1 MAEIELQPLAPR
13 EALEFFR
20 SKGFAPQ
27 LQRFDYRDFWREEHA
42 RGFVVA
48 KAMRDDVLA
57 EIRSAVDAGLAEGT
71 TLQQFQ
77 RDLAPRL
84 RAMGWWGKGI
94 ERDPVTGELTEV
106 ELGSM
111 RRLKVI
117 FDTNLR
123 TAYAAGQWARLQ
135 RTKAFLPYLE
145 YRQVDRETKREEHEP
160 FDGLI
165 LPIDHPLWGRIFP
178 PNGWFCACYVRPM
191 NDRMLEREGK
201 RLTTDEEIAD
211 LEASPWTNPRTG
223 ETGQLLDGLDPSFA
237 SNPGQA
243 WLEIDDRHAAS
254 ALDLPPTHVAAD
266 RGYVKE
272 LAALRLRD
280 PRNAALV
287 YALDAPPEDPPAGLT
302 RTSADDGQPAPL
314 SEDMRALLDGPGGR
328 NVLIRAEGTSA
339 PFRVDDVTKL
349 LASPALDQVALV
361 YPDGSIFRIGRASE
375 AQADLAARFAYLDR
389 RAQDVAAAWPGR
401 ETLSSLELTLV
412 ARHAL
417 LRALAE
423 RGTLSYAAAPS
434 GRIARLLGP
443 AVDLIPLMG
452 GLIDQVI

>member
-57 EIRSAVDAGLAEGT
+57 AIRNASDASLAEGT

-77 RDLAPRL
+77 QELAPRL

-94 ERDPVTGELTEV
+94 ERDPLTGELKEV

-165 LPIDHPLWGRIFP
+165 LPLDHPLWSRIFP

-201 RLTTDEEIAD
+201 QLTSEEEIAA

-223 ETGQLLDGLDPSFA
+223 ETGDLLDGVDPSFA
-237 SNPGQA
+237 SNPGKA
-243 WLEIDDRHAAS
+243 WLEIDDRHGAS
-254 ALDLPPTHVAAD
+254 ALNLPDTHAATD

-287 YALDAPPEDPPAGLT
+287 YSLDAPPENPPAGLT
-302 RTSADDGQPAPL
+302 RTATDNGQLAPL
-314 SEDMRALLDGPGGR
+314 SADMRALIGSTGGR
-328 NVLIRAEGTSA
+328 AVLIRAEATST
-339 PFRVDDVTKL
+339 PFHAEDVTSL
-349 LASPALDQVALV
+349 LTAPALDQVALV
-361 YPDGSIFRIGRASE
+361 YPDGSIFRIGRAE
-375 AQADLAARFAYLDR
+375 TTDVDFGTRLAQLDARTQEIAAN
-389 RAQDVAAAWPGR
+389 WPGR
-401 ETLSSLELTLV
+401 ETLSGRELILV
-412 ARHAL
+412 ARHAML
-417 LRALAE
+417 LALAE
-423 RGTLSYAAAPS
+423 RGALQYAAAPS
-434 GRIARLLGP
+434 GRLAHLLGP
-443 AVDLIPLMG
+443 AVDLVPLIG
-452 GLIDQVI
+452 DLINELI